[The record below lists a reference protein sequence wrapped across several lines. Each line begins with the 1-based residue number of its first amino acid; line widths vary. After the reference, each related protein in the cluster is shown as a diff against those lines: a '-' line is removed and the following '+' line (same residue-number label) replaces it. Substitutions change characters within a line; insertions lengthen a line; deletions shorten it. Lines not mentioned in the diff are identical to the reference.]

1 ESADRAVLLDWSLPQ
16 ARNVVTPAMAYVMT
30 HVLSD
35 EPARWET
42 WGRQNPLEVGR
53 PAGVKV
59 GQTFEGS
66 DAWVVGYTPS
76 HVVVTWTGVR
86 GDLESSPLQGGPR
99 GVLTPRFPAALWN
112 ALMQTAS
119 ANLPPDGWTLPQGVA
134 VMTVCDPSGLLP
146 TRECPNLVTEVFL
159 TGSEPT
165 QADTLF
171 REFSINRETGLL
183 ATVFTPPEL
192 IDNRVY
198 MLIPENARAWAQSE
212 GLPIPPNA
220 YDAIQPPQLNPNVNI
235 SSPQL
240 FADVNGVVRIIG
252 TASGDDFLYYRV
264 QVGRGLNPQEWI
276 QLGSDSFE
284 RVENGLLAEWDTAGL
299 SGLYAVQL
307 VVVRNDQVIETA
319 VIQVTISD

>member
-1 ESADRAVLLDWSLPQ
+1 MLDWSAPQ
-16 ARNVVTPAMAYVMT
+16 ARTVVTPAMAYLMT
-30 HVLSD
+30 HALSD
-35 EPARWET
+35 EPARWAT
-42 WGRQNPLEVGR
+42 WGRQNPLEIGM

-66 DAWVVGYTPS
+66 DAWVIGYTPA

-86 GDLESSPLQGGPR
+86 TPLSQVDDLLSSPYLLGGPR
-99 GVLTPRFPAALWN
+99 GVTPRFPAALWN
-112 ALMQTAS
+112 ALMQKVS
-119 ANLPPDGWTLPQGVA
+119 EGRPIEGWSQPQGVS

-159 TGSEPT
+159 NGSEPT

-171 REFSINRETGLL
+171 REFAINRETGLL

-192 IDNRVY
+192 IENRVY
-198 MLIPENARAWAQSE
+198 MIVPEDARAWAQSE
-212 GLPIPPNA
+212 GLPIPPSA
-220 YDAIQPPQLNPNVNI
+220 YDAIQPPPFNPNVNI
-235 SSPQL
+235 ASPQL

-252 TASGDDFLYYRV
+252 TAAGDDFLYYRV

-276 QLGSDSFE
+276 QLGSDGTTP
-284 RVENGLLAEWDTAGL
+284 VENGILAEWDTEGL

-307 VVVRNDQVIETA
+307 VVVREEQLAETA
-319 VIQVTISD
+319 VIQVTVR